1 MNRKRKNLYRLTPC
15 RCEHVDKFKKT
26 TFSIFFLSANMR
38 DEGGLLN
45 GKHTHL
51 NTSTT
56 HTPPMKLT
64 TINEM
69 MMKKQATEKVKAN
82 IIETN

>member
-1 MNRKRKNLYRLTPC
+1 M
-15 RCEHVDKFKKT
+15 CE
-26 TFSIFFLSANMR
+26 
-38 DEGGLLN
+38 EGGLLN

>member
-1 MNRKRKNLYRLTPC
+1 MC
-15 RCEHVDKFKKT
+15 
-26 TFSIFFLSANMR
+26 

-45 GKHTHL
+45 DGKHTHL

-56 HTPPMKLT
+56 HTHPMKLT
-64 TINEM
+64 TIKEM